1 MKEVTK
7 ERKSFYTVYEAVD
20 GTEFYT
26 KEECSIYEDSAKGVI
41 RSKIAKMVEGKG
53 NAWETLGGY
62 DDHLVVAIKM
72 NRPEDLDTIKQFF
85 LLECPYYN
93 RKDNESI
100 KEAKF
105 NIMDTAYKENDI
117 LIFGVNCDGGYYFIN
132 SRANII
138 DNLLNLKEDKE

>member
-7 ERKSFYTVYEAVD
+7 ERKSSYTVYEAVD

-26 KEECSIYEDSAKGVI
+26 KEECSIYEASAKGVI
-41 RSKIAKMVEGKG
+41 HSKIAKMIKGKG
-53 NAWETLGGY
+53 DAWETLGGY
-62 DDHLVVAIKM
+62 DDHKIVALKM
-72 NRPEDLDTIKQFF
+72 NRPEDLDTVKQFF
-85 LLECPYYN
+85 LLESPYYN
-93 RKDNESI
+93 NECNKEL

-105 NIMDTAYKENDI
+105 NIMDTAYKENDA
-117 LIFGVNCDGGYYFIN
+117 LIFGVNSDGEYYFIN

>member
-7 ERKSFYTVYEAVD
+7 ERKSSYTVYEAVD

-26 KEECSIYEDSAKGVI
+26 KEECAVYEASAKGVI
-41 RSKIAKMVEGKG
+41 YSKIAKMIKGKG
-53 NAWETLGGY
+53 DAWETFGGC

-72 NRPEDLDTIKQFF
+72 NRPEDLDTVKQFF

-93 RKDNESI
+93 RKDSEDI
-100 KEAKF
+100 KEDKF
-105 NIMDTAYKENDI
+105 NIMDTAYKENDV
-117 LIFGVNCDGGYYFIN
+117 LIFGINCEGEYYFIN